1 MTLGNSLINIPPIS
15 HYRWL
20 LSLPKPRKHE
30 VSILPGKWNLSDHSA
45 MAAPRITFQ
54 IFYVLNQPGPEGI
67 QMDVTNELLKISVF
81 VTDDRFIAIL
91 KEMAVPAMA
100 EVIGDGIAGQE
111 PTHEL

>member
-1 MTLGNSLINIPPIS
+1 
-15 HYRWL
+15 
-20 LSLPKPRKHE
+20 
-30 VSILPGKWNLSDHSA
+30 
-45 MAAPRITFQ
+45 
-54 IFYVLNQPGPEGI
+54 
-67 QMDVTNELLKISVF
+67 MDVTNELLKISVF